1 MNDERIEF
9 EKKILKLKSLTPIQK
24 SRLEL
29 MMRILFVINVIGNSY
44 FVTKYFYYH
53 KHGPDSIN
61 NKFFEDDQKIS
72 WYSIFLGLVFCVM
85 GCFFCHRL
93 SVFQQEYFS
102 ENKCKII
109 SAIIGLALP
118 LLIRGVYGIVIPYL
132 FET

>member
-1 MNDERIEF
+1 MAIVINLKIWLNYFVKIEKRAINPYEKGDQNELMLCYMNDERIEF

-93 SVFQQEYFS
+93 SVFQ
-102 ENKCKII
+102 
-109 SAIIGLALP
+109 
-118 LLIRGVYGIVIPYL
+118 
-132 FET
+132 